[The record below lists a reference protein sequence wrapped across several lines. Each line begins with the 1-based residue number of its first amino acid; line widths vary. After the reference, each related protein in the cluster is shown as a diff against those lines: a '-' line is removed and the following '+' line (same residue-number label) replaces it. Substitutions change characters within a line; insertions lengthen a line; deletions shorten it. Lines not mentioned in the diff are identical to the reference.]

1 MHINRTKI
9 LSVFL
14 AVALSACGIMS
25 SSSVE
30 DPAPVETPVETK
42 PVTGAPGSSPATS
55 PSSPEAPTPVV
66 LPPGSVDPVPGAPT
80 GVGPAGVMLGT
91 AGSFAILSKAGV
103 TNVSAS
109 AITGNVGTSPITG
122 ASIVGLDCVQ
132 VTGQFVTVDPAG
144 SFPTCNTVDPVNL
157 TTNIG
162 DMEIA
167 YADAAGRTSPDTVEL
182 GAGELGGLTIA
193 PGLHKFSTT
202 VLITTQLK
210 LSGAANDVWIFQIA
224 GNLTQANGIHVIL
237 EGGAL
242 AKNIFWQVAQDV
254 TIGTSAV
261 MHGNILGK
269 KLIALNTG
277 ASLKG
282 RALAQTEVT
291 LQSTTVVKP

>member
-1 MHINRTKI
+1 
-9 LSVFL
+9 
-14 AVALSACGIMS
+14 
-25 SSSVE
+25 
-30 DPAPVETPVETK
+30 
-42 PVTGAPGSSPATS
+42 
-55 PSSPEAPTPVV
+55 
-66 LPPGSVDPVPGAPT
+66 
-80 GVGPAGVMLGT
+80 
-91 AGSFAILSKAGV
+91 
-103 TNVSAS
+103 
-109 AITGNVGTSPITG
+109 
-122 ASIVGLDCVQ
+122 
-132 VTGQFVTVDPAG
+132 
-144 SFPTCNTVDPVNL
+144 VDPVNL